1 MEISSLHIANDIV
14 SINSK
19 NVNSTEDN
27 QFDKSDRE
35 TMIGSIEY
43 LIQDKVIYQNPFL
56 MAVLQANLPGGF
68 QEYQPD
74 MVEEYKINPIKAI
87 YDSNKAHD

>member
-1 MEISSLHIANDIV
+1 MEISSLHITNDIV
-14 SINSK
+14 SVNSK
-19 NVNSTEDN
+19 HISNIEDSFGDN
-27 QFDKSDRE
+27 EDRE

-43 LIQDKVIYQNPFL
+43 LIQDKIIYQNPFL
-56 MAVLQANLPGGF
+56 MAAAQANMPVGF

-74 MVEEYKINPIKAI
+74 VTEEYKINPIKAI